1 VCAETELLTHSS
13 SIDTEAREL
22 HQPTK
27 AGNLTATDTVLPV
40 DLVQKYWA
48 VVESKR
54 TDAVTLKGKA
64 RSVWQQITAEF
75 NTASSA
81 KPSSR
86 SKECFTH
93 TDVIV

>member
-64 RSVWQQITAEF
+64 RSQCVAADHGRVQHC
-75 NTASSA
+75 
-81 KPSSR
+81 
-86 SKECFTH
+86 ECCKTKQPK
-93 TDVIV
+93 